1 MDPLISCLMPTYKR
15 FPEACGLVNEAVGSF
30 LAQNYTNAE
39 LIIINDCPEQTLQI
53 SHPKIRVINCP
64 WRFATLGEKLNFA
77 INEAQGEYICRFDD
91 DDISL
96 PWRLRFSLNMLRKC
110 KKESWQSAEIWF
122 MSGSRLS
129 LSTTALYPAPS
140 KALWTR
146 TVLDAVRGFTEM
158 NSGQD
163 LDLEDKMQKLG
174 FPVIRESIPAE
185 RIYYLY
191 RWTSQSYHLSI
202 SGPSGYDVLGAM
214 VSTPGQFSIQPA
226 DIQSYVKRTRQIAN
240 A

>member
-15 FPEACGLVNEAVGSF
+15 FPQAGHLVNEAVGSF
-30 LAQNYTNAE
+30 LAQNYMRSE
-39 LIIINDCPEQTLQI
+39 LIILNDCPGQTLEI
-53 SHPKIRVINCP
+53 SHPRIRVINSP
-64 WRFATLGEKLNFA
+64 ERFATLGEKLNFA
-77 INEAQGEYICRFDD
+77 ITEAQGEYVCRFDD

-96 PWRLRFSLNMLRKC
+96 PWRLRFSLNMLRRRQTA
-110 KKESWQSAEIWF
+110 SWQSAEIWF

-129 LSTTALYPAPS
+129 LSATTLYPAPS

-146 TVLDAVRGFTEM
+146 AVLDAVRGFTEM

-163 LDLEDKMQKLG
+163 MDLEDKMQKLG
-174 FPVIRESIPAE
+174 FLVPRESVPAE

-202 SGPSGYDVLGAM
+202 SGSDGYSVLGAM
-214 VSTPGQFSIQPA
+214 PAPLGNFKICPA
-226 DIQSYVKRTRQIAN
+226 DIQPYVKRTRQMAN
-240 A
+240 G